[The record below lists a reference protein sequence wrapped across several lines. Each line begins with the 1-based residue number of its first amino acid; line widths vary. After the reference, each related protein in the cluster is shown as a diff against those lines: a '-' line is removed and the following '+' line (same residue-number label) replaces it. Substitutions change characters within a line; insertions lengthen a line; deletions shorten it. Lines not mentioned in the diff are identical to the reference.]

1 MDGGG
6 EMVGG
11 VVITQHQQKNKGDIE
26 KIMKNKRKSDRRNT
40 DRRDE
45 NGGRRN
51 KNRRKNESHA
61 K

>member
-1 MDGGG
+1 
-6 EMVGG
+6 MVGG

-26 KIMKNKRKSDRRNT
+26 KIMKNKRKSDRRDT